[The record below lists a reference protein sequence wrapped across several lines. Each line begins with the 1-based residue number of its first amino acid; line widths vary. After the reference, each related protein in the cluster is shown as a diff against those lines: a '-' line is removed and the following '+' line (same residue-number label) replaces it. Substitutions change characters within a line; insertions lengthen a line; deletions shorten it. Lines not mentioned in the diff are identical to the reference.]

1 MQKRFTDQNYL
12 TKDQY
17 KDSSN
22 LDARIVIHQKF
33 STNPQ
38 GWFNWIF
45 DELVK
50 LPAKA
55 KILELGCGTGEM
67 WKQCVDRI
75 PADWNITLS
84 DLSDGMLDSAW
95 RNLVVTGRG
104 FKFEKMDAQ
113 SIPYADGTFDA
124 VIANH
129 MLYHVP
135 DRKLALTEI
144 RRVLK
149 TDGVLF
155 ASTVG
160 ENHMKEMYGWL
171 KRINTNPGGGMFT
184 NPFTM
189 ESGADQLRGLF
200 SNVTQAR
207 YEDNL
212 RVTEVERLIA
222 YIRSSIG
229 AVDISEDELGKLQGE
244 FTATLSTT
252 GEIFISKDSG
262 LFIAR
267 N

>member
-1 MQKRFTDQNYL
+1 MQRFTDQQYL

-22 LDARIVIHQKF
+22 LDTRIVIHQKF

-45 DELVK
+45 DQLLT
-50 LPAKA
+50 LPADA
-55 KILELGCGTGEM
+55 NILELGCGTGEM
-67 WKQCVDRI
+67 WKQCAARI
-75 PADWNITLS
+75 PAGWNIALT

-95 RNLVVTGRG
+95 RNLVVLGRG
-104 FKFEKMDAQ
+104 FKFEQLDAQ
-113 SIPYADGTFDA
+113 SIPYADKTFDA

-135 DRKLALTEI
+135 DRKLALAAI
-144 RRVLK
+144 KRVLGD
-149 TDGVLF
+149 DGVLF
-155 ASTVG
+155 SSTVG
-160 ENHMKEMYGWL
+160 EGHMKEMYGWL

-189 ESGADQLRGLF
+189 ENGAEQLQEFF
-200 SNVTQAR
+200 SRVGQSR
-207 YEDNL
+207 YVDNL
-212 RVTEVERLIA
+212 RVTEVEPLVA
-222 YIRSSIG
+222 YLRSSIG
-229 AVDISEDELGKLQGE
+229 AVDIDEDELSKLQVE
-244 FTATLSTT
+244 FISTLSTK

-267 N
+267 K

>member
-1 MQKRFTDQNYL
+1 MQRFTNQQYL

-17 KDSSN
+17 KDSDN
-22 LDARIVIHQKF
+22 LDARIAIHQRF
-33 STNPQ
+33 STNPK
-38 GWFNWIF
+38 GWYNWVF
-45 DELVK
+45 DELLN
-50 LPAKA
+50 LPADA
-55 KILELGCGTGEM
+55 NILELGCGTGEM
-67 WKQCVDRI
+67 WKQCAERI
-75 PADWNITLS
+75 PAGWNVKLT

-95 RNLVVTGRG
+95 RNLVVIGRG

-113 SIPYADGTFDA
+113 SIPYADKTFDA
-124 VIANH
+124 VLANH

-149 TDGVLF
+149 DTGCLF

-160 ENHMKEMYGWL
+160 ENHMKEMYVWL
-171 KRINTNPGGGMFT
+171 KRVNTNPSHGMFT

-189 ESGADQLRGLF
+189 ESGAEQLSEVFTRVEQ
-200 SNVTQAR
+200 SR
-207 YEDNL
+207 YTDNL
-212 RVTEVERLIA
+212 CVTEVEPLMD

-229 AVDISEDELGKLQGE
+229 AGDIEKDELKKLQGE
-244 FTATLSTT
+244 LIAMTAAQ

-267 N
+267 K